1 MTEEEIRNRG
11 IRCALRHMHSLR
23 VQAVDERT
31 ANFAEACSYCEEMP
45 DCKGNWLESTD
56 MISKESRFEE
66 NKFKSTEYK
75 KYSCGEKKCSGYK
88 LLT

>member
-23 VQAVDERT
+23 VQSLDERT

-45 DCKGNWLESTD
+45 DCKGNWLKSTD

-66 NKFKSTEYK
+66 NKFKSTE
-75 KYSCGEKKCSGYK
+75 
-88 LLT
+88 